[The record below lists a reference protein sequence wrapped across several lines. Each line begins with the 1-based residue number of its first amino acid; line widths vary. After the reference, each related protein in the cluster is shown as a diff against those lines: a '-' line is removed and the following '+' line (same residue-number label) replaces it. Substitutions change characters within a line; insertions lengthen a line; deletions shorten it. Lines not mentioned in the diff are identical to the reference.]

1 MAERSEIVHGTTSVF
16 DGQESTRTEHT
27 FLMQDY
33 RKLRVWQQA
42 HALAISVRRATDRF
56 PRTGYSSLRS
66 QVTTAAESVAFN
78 IVEGCGTSSQP
89 ELARFLEI
97 SRKSSMELEYQLQ
110 LARDYGILPQA
121 AWETLSKELIDTRR
135 MLCGL
140 RAKVLASVQ

>member
-1 MAERSEIVHGTTSVF
+1 
-16 DGQESTRTEHT
+16 
-27 FLMQDY
+27 L
-33 RKLRVWQQA
+33 
-42 HALAISVRRATDRF
+42 
-56 PRTGYSSLRS
+56 
-66 QVTTAAESVAFN
+66 TTAAESIAFN
-78 IVEGCGTSSQP
+78 IVEGCGTSSQA

-121 AWETLSKELIDTRR
+121 AWEALNREVIDTRR